1 MSILKEESKKFLT
14 SLIESVNK
22 IEKDVGSI
30 SIPEYEI
37 RWKAVDCLELINVL
51 SDSQT
56 EERIREITEII
67 KTKLTNK

>member
-1 MSILKEESKKFLT
+1 MSILKEEYKKFLT

-37 RWKAVDCLELINVL
+37 RRKAVDCLELINIL

-56 EERIREITEII
+56 EERIREIFRS
-67 KTKLTNK
+67 